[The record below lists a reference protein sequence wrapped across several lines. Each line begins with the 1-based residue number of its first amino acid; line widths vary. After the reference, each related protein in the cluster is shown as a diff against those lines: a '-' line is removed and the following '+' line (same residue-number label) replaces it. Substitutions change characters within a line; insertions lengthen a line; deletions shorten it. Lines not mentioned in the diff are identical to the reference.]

1 MEDFLKEKLIYMEKV
16 ILAGN
21 TNLSVTDQ
29 KDVKLYE
36 QLFALLK
43 KGADVQLSSRFTANV
58 IIKLQA
64 ANNTKSNVL
73 LYTIVSLLFITCM
86 FWIVAILPKES
97 IVALTEM
104 VSKFKW
110 IFVIA
115 LILFLVIHFADK
127 KISYA

>member
-1 MEDFLKEKLIYMEKV
+1 MEKV

-43 KGADVQLSSRFTANV
+43 EGPDVQLSSRFTANV

-86 FWIVAILPKES
+86 FCIVAILPKES

-115 LILFLVIHFADK
+115 LVLFLVIHFADK
-127 KISYA
+127 KVSYA